1 MDSIV
6 MERIK
11 GAQMKPQRL
20 LFGLENVQKVN
31 LKREKSK
38 GGTFMKTSADVIID
52 LIERFDVHDPGARRA
67 HGNGGHHEADVYLNE
82 EGREIFGDITKAT
95 VRLSNAATS
104 EKMPDELV
112 NIKGCSV
119 RFHHRLRPVDIIG
132 VNFPY
137 FPLGTAAEVTSVML
151 NIGVYLND
159 KSAGRFFS
167 IFHPGGL
174 YRDLDTI
181 LKWLPKRT
189 DMDYKYYTAQ
199 SYGEDPFKFRL
210 DYDPQTSNIEL
221 YAEND
226 VHVTEYQPEGEM
238 HLGHI
243 SVDQEPAGQEIK
255 FMDTMNAPFGRDPN
269 GEIPLLRHFLYRRSF
284 LGRMEEAELDQE
296 KFGMLEELWREEELF
311 VLMKSPELH
320 DQVRSLF
327 ESGIRMSVSEFR
339 RLLDQ
344 AYDMEYEP
352 GSIRNYME
360 TVWGHFKDEADEGE
374 KVRYQKLQEAPDT
387 NELHTFIAD
396 MALKYEVP
404 ELLDSI
410 VVKVLGRREV
420 QRVQKG
426 RI

>member
-1 MDSIV
+1 
-6 MERIK
+6 
-11 GAQMKPQRL
+11 
-20 LFGLENVQKVN
+20 
-31 LKREKSK
+31 
-38 GGTFMKTSADVIID
+38 MKTSADVIID
-52 LIERFDVHDPGARRA
+52 LIERFNVHDPGARRA
-67 HGNGGHHEADVYLNE
+67 HGNGDHHEAAVYLNE
-82 EGREIFGDITKAT
+82 EGREIFGGVTKAT

-119 RFHHRLRPVDIIG
+119 RFHHRLRPIDIIG

-167 IFHPGGL
+167 IFRPGRL

-221 YAEND
+221 YAEKD
-226 VHVTEYQPEGEM
+226 AHVTEYQPEGEM

-296 KFGMLEELWREEELF
+296 KFRMLEELWREEELF

-360 TVWGHFKDEADEGE
+360 TVWGHFKDEADDGE
-374 KVRYQKLQEAPDT
+374 RTRYQELQGTSDIDEI
-387 NELHTFIAD
+387 HTFIGE